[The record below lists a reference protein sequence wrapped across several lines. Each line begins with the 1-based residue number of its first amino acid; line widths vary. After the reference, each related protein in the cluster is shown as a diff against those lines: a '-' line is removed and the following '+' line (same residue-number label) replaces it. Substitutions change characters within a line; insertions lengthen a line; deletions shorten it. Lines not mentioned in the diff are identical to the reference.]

1 MPVDDDVPST
11 LDGPDAA
18 PDHHRVAF
26 ENDRV
31 RIVET
36 VIRAGD
42 TTPLHTH
49 LAPHLL
55 IFRGGSHFVRR
66 DETGAVMFDT
76 RTGVPAFAIPPYSWS
91 DGVSAH
97 TLENVGADDIVATAV
112 ELKPQP

>member
-1 MPVDDDVPST
+1 MSHNDDLPNN
-11 LDGPDAA
+11 LDGPIAA
-18 PDHHRVAF
+18 PDHHRVVF

-55 IFRGGSHFVRR
+55 IFSSGSHFVRR
-66 DETGAVMFDT
+66 DETAALMFDT
-76 RTGVPAFAIPPYSWS
+76 RTAAPGFVIPRHSWS